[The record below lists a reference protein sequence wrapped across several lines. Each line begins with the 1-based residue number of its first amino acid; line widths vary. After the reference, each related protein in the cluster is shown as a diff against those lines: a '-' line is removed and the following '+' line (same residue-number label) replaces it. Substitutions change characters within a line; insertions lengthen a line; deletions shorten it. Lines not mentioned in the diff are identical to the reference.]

1 MKKKILIIFLTI
13 IIIFYVFIIVY
24 KEYNQDILILG
35 GNTIVKYKNGHITEI
50 QNTLKIDKRYNYQKF
65 YVYTDEGIFK
75 NYYMNFYKGEYFGD
89 VAYDLY
95 SDSMEKENITNKL
108 LAYKGNLNISV
119 ANTISTTEMTEND
132 KKIIKEKLYSYEYD
146 INSLNFN
153 KITVDLNKDGNNEEI
168 YIINNFNS
176 IDTDNT
182 IFNYVFMKKKDNTI
196 IDIEKNE
203 NSSSEYYA
211 VQNSSFLY
219 ATDIDNDNNYEIV
232 LYSYYEESPAYCT
245 IYKYDD
251 LNNTVTK
258 FE

>member
-1 MKKKILIIFLTI
+1 MDKSNAEKDSYSRKLTDSEWERMDVLREQYEKEGRFPEGKLSVVDNEGDAIEGQITFVTTTRTYVIPKEEMTDEQILQIID
-13 IIIFYVFIIVY
+13 YGY
-24 KEYNQDILILG
+24 KEDYSLRQEHRG
-35 GNTIVKYKNGHITEI
+35 T
-50 QNTLKIDKRYNYQKF
+50 Q
-65 YVYTDEGIFK
+65 K
-75 NYYMNFYKGEYFGD
+75 NYD
-89 VAYDLY
+89 
-95 SDSMEKENITNKL
+95 ENVSNEQ
-108 LAYKGNLNISV
+108 LA
-119 ANTISTTEMTEND
+119 END

-182 IFNYVFMKKKDNTI
+182 IFNYVFMKKNDNTI